1 MFPKSCGGRFQSPV
15 NIQKEGVT
23 LNNNLLCSCPKMK
36 RTNQI
41 IRGTLVNNGTEQNT
55 RLYHF
60 KERMSL
66 NKGYTSRTYHDA
78 RKL

>member
-1 MFPKSCGGRFQSPV
+1 
-15 NIQKEGVT
+15 
-23 LNNNLLCSCPKMK
+23 MK

-60 KERMSL
+60 KERMGL